1 MLVATRRLQ
10 LTPSL
15 ESYRRLE
22 ALQLLG
28 PMVGTRGFVSVN
40 QDRAFLPI
48 FRRAYADDE
57 ISASNGEPSSSS
69 QGFPGQG
76 QRLGGGGS

>member
-1 MLVATRRLQ
+1 
-10 LTPSL
+10 
-15 ESYRRLE
+15 
-22 ALQLLG
+22 
-28 PMVGTRGFVSVN
+28 MVGTRGFVSVN

-57 ISASNGEPSSSS
+57 TSASSGEPSSSS